1 MRIHIINLSV
11 SLSALKSAWSL
22 PISVHLRQ
30 QILYRHIL
38 RSNDQIKLCYS
49 LEQPSAL
56 ATVLDP
62 EICCIQKE
70 HKVKVLLLCTP
81 RSVFQCPVS
90 SILEILLWIYIAN
103 AEAARMAWHLEDL
116 MRFSPDAQF
125 VRWISDTR
133 TYISRLG
140 TAVCV
145 PVLSHFPELEDPG
158 AMPFRTL
165 SVPAPANE

>member
-1 MRIHIINLSV
+1 MAVPRGR
-11 SLSALKSAWSL
+11 ALL
-22 PISVHLRQ
+22 IE
-30 QILYRHIL
+30 
-38 RSNDQIKLCYS
+38 D
-49 LEQPSAL
+49 AL
-56 ATVLDP
+56 DVALNRD
-62 EICCIQKE
+62 
-70 HKVKVLLLCTP
+70 
-81 RSVFQCPVS
+81 
-90 SILEILLWIYIAN
+90 IAN